1 MHAENPPHFL
11 LERAHTTLDSV
22 WERVCHYSVWVKD
35 NAHHKVESSIGRTC
49 HPRLLAR
56 IWMAAYAKMDVA
68 RMMILKNVVVSRIQD
83 AHAFIDRLVG
93 EDTTDEASLT
103 RKVTSKGGS
112 GSISKES

>member
-1 MHAENPPHFL
+1 MGI
-11 LERAHTTLDSV
+11 TLTV
-22 WERVCHYSVWVKD
+22 
-35 NAHHKVESSIGRTC
+35 T
-49 HPRLLAR
+49 
-56 IWMAAYAKMDVA
+56 
-68 RMMILKNVVVSRIQD
+68 LKNVVVSRIQD